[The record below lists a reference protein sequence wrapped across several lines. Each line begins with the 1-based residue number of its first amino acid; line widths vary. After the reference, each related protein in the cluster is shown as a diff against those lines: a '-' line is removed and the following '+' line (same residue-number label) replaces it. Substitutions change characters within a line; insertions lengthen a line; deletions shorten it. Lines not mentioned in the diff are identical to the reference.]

1 MTAIQI
7 RVIEAFFD
15 SGFLN
20 AGTPLETASTPVSA
34 TAPEENAFKK

>member
-1 MTAIQI
+1 MMTS
-7 RVIEAFFD
+7 VMEAFRG

-20 AGTPLETASTPVSA
+20 VGTPSATASIPVSA